1 MIESGKSIC
10 LAVAVAD
17 WAHKRL
23 RVLLKLRIRGS

>member
-10 LAVAVAD
+10 LAVAD